1 MKQLIP
7 VVLGFILL
15 LGGGCGRRTK
25 EITSLQR
32 KEAATLASEAE
43 FAVSVRD
50 FPRAEKL
57 LTRVVDLCP
66 DNGDFW
72 IWLGSLRMRSGDRQ
86 GAKSAYES
94 GRAAFEDAAKLNPK
108 DSKLVANQIRVL
120 ALLGRIPEARK
131 LIEKM
136 QKQYPADRSV
146 QAFVESRE
154 FDEMVAA
161 PGFKEIAL

>member
-1 MKQLIP
+1 MKPLIP
-7 VVLGFILL
+7 IVLGLL
-15 LGGGCGRRTK
+15 LLAGGGCGRRTK

-50 FPRAEKL
+50 LPRAEKL
-57 LTRVVDLCP
+57 LTKVVDLCP

-86 GAKSAYES
+86 GAKRAYES

-108 DSKLVANQIRVL
+108 DSKFVLNQIRVL
-120 ALLGRIPEARK
+120 ALLGRVPEARK

-136 QKQYPADRSV
+136 QKQYPADRAV
-146 QAFVESRE
+146 QAFVRERE
-154 FDEMVAA
+154 FEEM
-161 PGFKEIAL
+161 IA